1 MEETTSWKHHTFT
14 LFIFGGIIVLCS
26 IFFTLGMVVGR
37 SQGRQLAET
46 DLQERENKKSPAE
59 VAGDNFQLNYF
70 DETTGDNPDLTLK
83 PTPARPAA
91 PAPGKEERGA
101 SSKPETVRAA
111 TPPTP
116 SKPSATTAA
125 TRYLQVA
132 ATRSDKQADEELKK
146 VRSKSFEAK
155 ILIQNDDKGKLYRV
169 VVGPYKESEVSLA
182 KKDLQAKGYKG
193 VFVAK

>member
-1 MEETTSWKHHTFT
+1 
-14 LFIFGGIIVLCS
+14 
-26 IFFTLGMVVGR
+26 VVAVPLLTAAMSDDSVTAGEWLKI
-37 SQGRQLAET
+37 LAAF
-46 DLQERENKKSPAE
+46 LPAVFVGLSPA
-59 VAGDNFQLNYF
+59 NKP
-70 DETTGDNPDLTLK
+70 TTGDLVDQVNKNPDLTLK
-83 PTPARPAA
+83 PTPPRPAA
-91 PAPGKEERGA
+91 PAPGKEEKVA

-111 TPPTP
+111 TSPTP
-116 SKPSATTAA
+116 SKPPATTTA